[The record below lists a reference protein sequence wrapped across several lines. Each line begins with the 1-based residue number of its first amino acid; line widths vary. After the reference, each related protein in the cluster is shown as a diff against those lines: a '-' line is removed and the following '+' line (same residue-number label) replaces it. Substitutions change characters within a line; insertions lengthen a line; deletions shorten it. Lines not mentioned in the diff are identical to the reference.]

1 MNWTAMKK
9 DEITKT
15 DVFNKKLD
23 QDISFTQFFNENA
36 QDFVDAPLSQYLKE
50 LIEKKGYSK
59 AQVIRDSGI
68 NRRFF
73 YDILS
78 DKRKP
83 SRNYVLRIL
92 MALQISL
99 KDIQWLLRATGYAQL
114 YARDKRDSVIIY
126 CINHQNSV
134 ADCNTMLEKIN
145 LELI

>member
-1 MNWTAMKK
+1 
-9 DEITKT
+9 
-15 DVFNKKLD
+15 
-23 QDISFTQFFNENA
+23 
-36 QDFVDAPLSQYLKE
+36 
-50 LIEKKGYSK
+50 
-59 AQVIRDSGI
+59 
-68 NRRFF
+68 
-73 YDILS
+73 
-78 DKRKP
+78 
-83 SRNYVLRIL
+83 

>member
-1 MNWTAMKK
+1 MKK

>member
-1 MNWTAMKK
+1 MEWIALSKEETS
-9 DEITKT
+9 KT
-15 DVFNKKLD
+15 DVLNDKLS

-36 QDFVDAPLSQYLKE
+36 QDFVEIPLSQYLKD

-59 AQVIRDSGI
+59 ARVIRDSGI

-83 SRNYVLRIL
+83 SRDYVLRIL
-92 MALQISL
+92 IALRIML
-99 KDIQWLLRATGYAQL
+99 NDVQWLLRATGYAQL

-126 CINHQNSV
+126 CLNHQNSV
-134 ADCNTMLEKIN
+134 VECNTMLEKIN
-145 LELI
+145 LERI